1 MLNNRGQSL
10 VLFILIIPILLLIM
24 VLVIDIGRVFNKKN
38 EMDQVAE
45 LILDY
50 YLEKQVSHAS
60 EDLLDNEDN
69 DKVTQNKE
77 DEDIRKEI
85 EELLKFNLE
94 DVTCEVRI
102 QDETISLVSKTY
114 VKGILTSIIELDGF
128 MIKREYQ
135 GYLEGVQ
142 KRIEIN

>member
-45 LILDY
+45 LILNY
-50 YLEKQVSHAS
+50 YLEKQVPHAS